1 MCPHT
6 TTRVR
11 ILRLPA
17 RSCAATDALLLALVL
32 GDTRTLLKV
41 VKVFFQP
48 NIPTLAS
55 NAFQAN
61 LRLNAQKAAASVM
74 RHICNVNDPDLVAR
88 LLASLAEEPV
98 DLPRNELV
106 LQMLQARKG
115 GGRGLITRGCPEVL
129 DAGVSQASRK
139 YFSLPL

>member
-1 MCPHT
+1 
-6 TTRVR
+6 
-11 ILRLPA
+11 
-17 RSCAATDALLLALVL
+17 LALVL

-48 NIPTLAS
+48 KIPTLAS

-115 GGRGLITRGCPEVL
+115 GGGGLITRGCPEVL
-129 DAGVSQASRK
+129 DAGVSQACRQ
-139 YFSLPL
+139 YFSLPR